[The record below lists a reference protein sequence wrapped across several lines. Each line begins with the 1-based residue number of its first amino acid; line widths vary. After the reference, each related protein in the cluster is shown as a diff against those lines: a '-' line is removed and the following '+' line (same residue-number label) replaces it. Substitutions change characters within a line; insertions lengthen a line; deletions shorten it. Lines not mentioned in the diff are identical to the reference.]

1 MNESCRSFRR
11 ELERTLEG
19 TREAEGLTSLSW
31 HEHLLSCA
39 DCRAL
44 LEAEEALETL
54 LDSLPTPQLP
64 PRLARRVLRRLR
76 QGAEQ
81 REDALDRLLDLGD
94 AARPPQDLAR
104 RVLAGLE
111 HERAP
116 SARSADVR
124 LDALL
129 ERAGVVDTPAGL
141 ARRVLQGLEGERA
154 RPANTADARLDALLE
169 RAGGVTTP
177 PRLAERV
184 LAGVAEERV
193 LARRRARPFLVR
205 QRGLL
210 LAAAALL
217 ALLALWALWPQR
229 TGERQRSDLAQ
240 NGEVDARLLENYD
253 VLEQWELLHRGDLDL
268 LLSTLPQTDQLLL
281 EIGSEESL
289 IAPDKSEKE
298 PGKPSKG

>member
-1 MNESCRSFRR
+1 M
-11 ELERTLEG
+11 
-19 TREAEGLTSLSW
+19 
-31 HEHLLSCA
+31 
-39 DCRAL
+39 
-44 LEAEEALETL
+44 
-54 LDSLPTPQLP
+54 
-64 PRLARRVLRRLR
+64 LRRLR

-94 AARPPQDLAR
+94 AARPPQD
-104 RVLAGLE
+104 
-111 HERAP
+111 
-116 SARSADVR
+116 
-124 LDALL
+124 
-129 ERAGVVDTPAGL
+129 L

-253 VLEQWELLHRGDLDL
+253 VLE
-268 LLSTLPQTDQLLL
+268 
-281 EIGSEESL
+281 
-289 IAPDKSEKE
+289 
-298 PGKPSKG
+298 